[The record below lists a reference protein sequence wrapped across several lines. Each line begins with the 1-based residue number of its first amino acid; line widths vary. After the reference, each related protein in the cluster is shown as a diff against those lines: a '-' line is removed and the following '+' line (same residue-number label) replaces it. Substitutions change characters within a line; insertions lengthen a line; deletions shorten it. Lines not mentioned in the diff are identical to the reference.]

1 MLRPICEDLTTRKS
15 LQPDYLEIGTLSADG
30 QIFRPVSVVGK
41 GLSREAQLYFVAAE
55 GNCTIRGQDRI
66 GSIAPDDGPGLEP
79 AEPLMAQSQTVQ
91 SSPVAAPSDSPIS
104 APDWAVWGLI
114 GLLVVGGAASMWT
127 ARRTKATD
135 KTPGENYTVKI
146 GGDDGH

>member
-55 GNCTIRGQDRI
+55 GNCTIRGQDRV
-66 GSIAPDDGPGLEP
+66 GQMAAAPMPLMAP
-79 AEPLMAQSQTVQ
+79 AEPVATTAPA
-91 SSPVAAPSDSPIS
+91 PVADITETEPGMI
-104 APDWAVWGLI
+104 APDWAAWGLAGVVVI
-114 GLLVVGGAASMWT
+114 GAIASAIT
-127 ARRTKATD
+127 ARRTKAND
-135 KTPGENYTVKI
+135 QTPDENYSVKI
-146 GGDDGH
+146 GGRDGH